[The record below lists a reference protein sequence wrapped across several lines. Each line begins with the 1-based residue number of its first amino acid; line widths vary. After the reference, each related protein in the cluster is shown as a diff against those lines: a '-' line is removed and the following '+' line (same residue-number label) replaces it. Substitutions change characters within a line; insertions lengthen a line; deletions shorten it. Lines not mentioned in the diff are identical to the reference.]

1 MCVDS
6 STRLELLLH
15 EPFRAFE
22 NDDDED
28 PDEDDDQNDD
38 DVDACCAQFK
48 MRLDAKNFSFLF
60 GNHDI
65 SD

>member
-1 MCVDS
+1 M
-6 STRLELLLH
+6 
-15 EPFRAFE
+15 FE

-38 DVDACCAQFK
+38 NVCARCAQFK
-48 MRLDAKNFSFLF
+48 MRLDAKNFSLLF
-60 GNHDI
+60 GNHGI